1 MMHLESDGVGT
12 LDVPGARLRYLRR
25 GNGPLLLLIA
35 GGDGDAAAGD
45 DLAAHLADSYTV
57 LTYDR
62 RGLSGSTVHDPAQS
76 PTVTTHADDVH
87 LLLAALTAEPAYVF
101 GSSIGALISLE
112 LVSRRPEQVGLLV
125 AHEPPA
131 TQLLPEPERTSARDD
146 QRRAEDAFQAA
157 DASAAMLTFA
167 AFAGIDPADREPDV
181 VLMPLGP
188 ERLPNMEYFLTHD
201 APAVRRHRLDL
212 AALKEASTR
221 IVPAVGQASAHIWAH
236 RCARLLAEELG
247 TPYAEFPGGHNG
259 SVFRPRAFAAT
270 LRDVLGGRLP

>member
-1 MMHLESDGVGT
+1 MMHLETDGIGT
-12 LDVPGARLRYLRR
+12 LDVPGARLRYRRR
-25 GNGPLLLLIA
+25 GNGPLLLLVA
-35 GGDGDAAAGD
+35 GGDGDAAASD

-62 RGLSGSTVHDPAQS
+62 RGLSGSTVHDPARS

-87 LLLAALTAEPAYVF
+87 RLLAAQTTEPAYVL
-101 GSSIGALISLE
+101 GSSIGAMISLE
-112 LVSRRPEQVGLLV
+112 LVSRHPEQVGLLV

-131 TQLLPEPERTSARDD
+131 TQLLPEPERTRARQD
-146 QRRAEDAFQAA
+146 QRKAEDVFQAEGA
-157 DASAAMLTFA
+157 LPAFLTFA
-167 AFAGIDPADREPDV
+167 GFAGIDPADREPDV
-181 VLMPLGP
+181 ALMPPGP

-236 RCARLLAEELG
+236 HCARLLAAELG
-247 TPYAEFPGGHNG
+247 TPYVEFPGGHSG
-259 SVFRPRAFAAT
+259 CVFRPRAFAAR
-270 LRDVLGGRLP
+270 LRDVLGGARA